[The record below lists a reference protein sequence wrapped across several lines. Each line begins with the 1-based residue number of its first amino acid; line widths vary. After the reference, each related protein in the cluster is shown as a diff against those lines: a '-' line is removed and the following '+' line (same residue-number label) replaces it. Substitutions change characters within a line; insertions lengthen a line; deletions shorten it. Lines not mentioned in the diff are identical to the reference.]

1 MSLNCLTQKQ
11 QSRKFLNFRSHAI
24 SENIKTRYTI
34 TRLRRLSL
42 VRSHVRGWYKLQRVG
57 GWGGDGG
64 DVWLPYKDWGGCEQ
78 GSVCDIWS
86 GSAAQKCFEG
96 VHTFVEALSG
106 SVCLSK
112 EPEVHVE
119 TRCLS
124 SCLDMH
130 RIGRGGP
137 PGFPAKKMRLL
148 RDITIFTQQVSI
160 L

>member
-1 MSLNCLTQKQ
+1 MD
-11 QSRKFLNFRSHAI
+11 
-24 SENIKTRYTI
+24 E
-34 TRLRRLSL
+34 
-42 VRSHVRGWYKLQRVG
+42 
-57 GWGGDGG
+57 GGDGG